1 MSEKEGRKELVWKI
15 VRALPLVIV
24 VILFTVFVVR
34 NGVAAIDSL
43 VDKFYERMWLTTFAF
58 LGLFLI
64 KSVSFGLPYT
74 ILYIGIGKI
83 YPLGWALLLN
93 TVGII
98 VNMQIPYFIG
108 RYASGGVTQKILG
121 RFPQFSNFTP
131 SKDRSAVLVAFLV
144 KLIGLL
150 PHEIT
155 NLFLGTIPLPYWPYL
170 VGGVLGLMPGMIATT
185 VLGGNLHRPG
195 SPIFIGMVAV
205 VVLLIVIS
213 VLLYKRGVLSSNE
226 EE

>member
-1 MSEKEGRKELVWKI
+1 MSEREGKQELVWKI
-15 VRALPLVIV
+15 VRALPLIVV
-24 VILFTVFVVR
+24 VILFTVFVIK

-43 VDKFYERMWLTTFAF
+43 VEKFHERMWLTTFAF

-93 TVGII
+93 TIGII

-108 RYASGGVTQKILG
+108 RYARGGVTDKILG
-121 RFPQFSNFTP
+121 RFPQFTTFTLT
-131 SKDRSAVLVAFLV
+131 KERSSVLVAFLA
-144 KLIGLL
+144 KLIGLI
-150 PHEIT
+150 PHEIS

-170 VGGVLGLMPGMIATT
+170 LGGVLGLMPGMIATT
-185 VLGGNLHRPG
+185 ILGRNLHRPG
-195 SPIFIGMVAV
+195 SPIFIGTVGI

-213 VLLYKRGVLSSNE
+213 VLLYKRGVLSSSKE
-226 EE
+226 E